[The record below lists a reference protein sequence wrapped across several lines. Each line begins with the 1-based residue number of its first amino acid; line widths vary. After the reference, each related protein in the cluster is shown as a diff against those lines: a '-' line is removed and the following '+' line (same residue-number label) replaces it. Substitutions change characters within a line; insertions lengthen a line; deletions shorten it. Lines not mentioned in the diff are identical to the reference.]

1 MTAQSK
7 ISTNSSECA
16 DASVPAHKTS
26 RTAAHHA
33 HEQGARIGPN
43 AITRIA
49 ESLAAFESTATLKR
63 IFESAGIARHLDIP
77 PSDMVDEREV
87 TALHR
92 ALRTELGV
100 GRARSVSWAA
110 GRLTADY
117 LLANRIPQ
125 PAQRVLRVMPPPIAS
140 RMLLAAIG
148 KHTWTFAGSGKFSA
162 RAGHPVTLAIE
173 GCPICLGATAAA
185 PLCDFYAAT
194 FERLFSAL
202 VSANARVVETACSAN
217 GAKACTFEIRWR

>member
-1 MTAQSK
+1 MNAQAQLSDSPVSRADTAMSGHE
-7 ISTNSSECA
+7 T
-16 DASVPAHKTS
+16 PGT
-26 RTAAHHA
+26 TGHHA
-33 HEQGARIGPN
+33 HEHGGRIGPN
-43 AITRIA
+43 AITRVA

-63 IFESAGIARHLDIP
+63 IFEAAGITRHLDTP
-77 PSDMVDEREV
+77 PSGMVDEREV

-92 ALRTELGV
+92 ALRAELGP

-125 PAQRVLRVMPPPIAS
+125 PAQRVLRIMPPAIAS

-148 KHTWTFAGSGKFSA
+148 KHSWTFAGSGNFSA
-162 RAGHPVTLAIE
+162 HSGHPVIVEIA
-173 GCPICLGATAAA
+173 GCPICRDATASM

-194 FERLFSAL
+194 FERLFAEL

-217 GAKACTFEIRWR
+217 GAIACTFEIRWR